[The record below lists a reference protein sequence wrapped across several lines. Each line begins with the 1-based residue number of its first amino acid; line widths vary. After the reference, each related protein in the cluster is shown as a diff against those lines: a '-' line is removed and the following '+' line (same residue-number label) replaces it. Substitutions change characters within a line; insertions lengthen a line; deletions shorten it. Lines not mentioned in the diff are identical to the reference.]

1 MNYLNHS
8 AHNRMLCSI
17 LLLIIASSMAACS
30 NKEKKYGQALVRVNG
45 EEITV
50 LQVNDELMRSGAKAD
65 QETASKKMLE
75 ALIDRELIKAEATHN
90 KLDRTPEVVQAIERA
105 KAQVIAQ
112 AYLQNI
118 TAKIPRPAKA
128 EVEDYFQK
136 HPEFFTQRKL
146 FEMSQLMVS
155 ARDFSDPLRAVIE
168 SAKSL
173 DDVASWLD
181 GQKIPFTR
189 NAIART
195 TADLPPEMTSKLLV
209 MPAGKLFIVNE
220 GDNSLIV
227 ALNHIKNSPVSETA
241 ATPLIEQYLM
251 NKKGKEAADA
261 EIVRLRAM
269 AKIEYLT
276 ASAPVAAQTQ
286 EQPVTDTAS
295 QVERGAAGLK

>member
-1 MNYLNHS
+1 
-8 AHNRMLCSI
+8 MLCSI
-17 LLLIIASSMAACS
+17 LLLVIGSSLAACG

-45 EEITV
+45 EEITM
-50 LQVNDELMRSGAKAD
+50 LQVNDELMRSGMKTD
-65 QETASKKMLE
+65 QEAASKKIME
-75 ALIDRELIKAEATHN
+75 SLIDRELITAEAMRN
-90 KLDRTPEVVQAIERA
+90 KLDRTPEVVQAVERA

-112 AYLQNI
+112 TYLQNI
-118 TAKIPRPAKA
+118 MAKIPRPNKA

-168 SAKSL
+168 SSRSL
-173 DDVASWLD
+173 DEVASWLD
-181 GQKIPFTR
+181 GQKIPYTR

-220 GDNSLIV
+220 GENSMIV
-227 ALNHIKNSPVSETA
+227 GLNGIKSSPVSATA
-241 ATPLIEQYLM
+241 AAPQIEQYLM

-261 EIVRLRAM
+261 EIARLRAL
-269 AKIEYLT
+269 AKIEYLN

-286 EQPVTDTAS
+286 EQPTSDTAS
-295 QVERGAAGLK
+295 QVERGAAGLN